1 MKFGWKY
8 RNWLKI
14 QELAVAPFPIT
25 IPWTSGEN
33 TDIRNCSWSSLF
45 QQTVY
50 QQLNKMDTV
59 ADCLE
64 RKVITMKTDSWV
76 VHLHFGPLY
85 KLPLLKR
92 PWTLR
97 NVCRTTNVY
106 QSSIAHFGNMG
117 VMRIRQGPKSEHQS
131 SLLGL
136 AFWYLYWYWYYSWIR
151 GRQCYL
157 MRMTNKW

>member
-1 MKFGWKY
+1 MKFGWQY

-59 ADCLE
+59 ADCLV

-106 QSSIAHFGNMG
+106 QSSIAHLGNMG

-136 AFWYLYWYWYYSWIR
+136 AFWYLYWNWYYSWIQ

-157 MRMTNKW
+157 MRITNQW